1 MTYLNGP
8 QIVRDGLIL
17 HIDAANTK
25 SYPGTG
31 TSWTDLSGGENNGTL
46 TNGPVY
52 SSNNKGFFTFDG
64 ADDFA
69 NFGTS
74 FSNTLVNI
82 TVSSWYYPVLHTT
95 PSFFLAKYTG
105 GVNGWLLAHVS
116 STNRFSVDGRESTAA
131 YFQNLTTNAIYPVNR
146 WYNVVFTKSGTNWRL
161 YINSVLEANNNNGN
175 GTTSFNNG
183 ATFSVGRIDSI
194 DTGKGNI
201 AQVSVY
207 NRALSQSE
215 IAQNYNSIKG
225 RFGL

>member
-1 MTYLNGP
+1 MSYHNGP
-8 QIVRDGLIL
+8 RIVTNGIIL

-31 TSWTDLSGGENNGTL
+31 TSWTDLSGNGNNGTL
-46 TNGPVY
+46 TNGPTY

-64 ADDFA
+64 VNDFA

-74 FSNTLVNI
+74 FSNGLINI
-82 TVSSWYYPVLHTT
+82 TVSSWYYPVVHTT
-95 PSFFLAKYTG
+95 PSYFLAKYQYP
-105 GVNGWLLAHVS
+105 NGWLLAHVS
-116 STNRFSVDGRESTAA
+116 STNRFSVDGRESNVA
-131 YFQNLTTNAIYPVNR
+131 YFQNLSNAIYPVNK

-161 YINSVLEANNNNGN
+161 YINSLLEANNNNGN
-175 GTTSFNNG
+175 GTTPFSNG
-183 ATFSVGRIDSI
+183 ADFSVGRIDSL

-215 IAQNYNSIKG
+215 ITQNYNSVKG
-225 RFGL
+225 RYNL